1 MANIEITDNTII
13 RSLIRKGSDAD
24 RKRTTL
30 AQGELGYTTDTNRV
44 FIGDGITAGGSAT
57 GNKFL
62 GTLNSFADAINL
74 GIQPGDLIKVGT
86 GLYARNADGTGSDN
100 DASGY
105 TECGLSGT
113 LGAGLSLDS
122 SSNINVNVD
131 GTSIIINGNDE
142 IALGDVSASNLPIVD
157 SNSIIGNPTGTA
169 AHQVS
174 INVDDNNVLGRVA
187 GSNIRSISFDD
198 IIENADAPNLAS
210 ARVRNLAAGATGVV
224 YADSSGNLTRTPPP
238 ATNSKNNFQSIVGNI
253 PIAYWLRPDN
263 NDAGGGYNTGASRNQ
278 ILSNWSLTGK
288 DVNSRWRTIALG
300 SATDTNS
307 YLRKF
312 LESAGVTSNFED
324 YNNINVNAISYKC
337 YNKQLYYDAINAGLL
352 GSWAEDGATN
362 YGEGT
367 NEFNGKWTIMS
378 LSAIANNEYLSFT
391 DSGILRVNSNNTF
404 RLLFFQSQAHNS
416 QFQVALT
423 GIYFS

>member
-44 FIGDGITAGGSAT
+44 FIGDGINAGGFAT

-100 DASGY
+100 DVSGY

-131 GTSIIINGNDE
+131 GSSIIINGNDE

-169 AHQVS
+169 AQQVS

-187 GSNIRSISFDD
+187 GSNLRSISFDD

-210 ARVRNLAAGATGVV
+210 ARVRNLASGDTGVV

-238 ATNSKNNFQSIVGNI
+238 AINSKTNFQNIVGSYFI
-253 PIAYWLRPDN
+253 YKFSGS
-263 NDAGGGYNTGASRNQ
+263 GGGVYVTNQSRAAIKGNASLSGKNTD
-278 ILSNWSLTGK
+278 SNW
-288 DVNSRWRTIALG
+288 RTVDLG
-300 SATDTNS
+300 TDATDTNS
-307 YLRKF
+307 LLYKF
-312 LESAGVTSNFED
+312 LNSAGVTNFSDYSNLQINAVGVRLFNQNLIGSSTSGQVYASWANGSNFGASGS
-324 YNNINVNAISYKC
+324 YATIS
-337 YNKQLYYDAINAGLL
+337 
-352 GSWAEDGATN
+352 N
-362 YGEGT
+362 Y
-367 NEFNGKWTIMS
+367 
-378 LSAIANNEYLSFT
+378 AIAKKEALGFDSFSIHRAAPDNKLHFLNHQSNGGSLDLT
-391 DSGILRVNSNNTF
+391 IILT
-404 RLLFFQSQAHNS
+404 A
-416 QFQVALT
+416 
-423 GIYFS
+423 IYFS

>member
-74 GIQPGDLIKVGT
+74 GIQPGDLIKKGT
-86 GLYARNADGTGSDN
+86 GLFARNADGTGSDN

-169 AHQVS
+169 AQQVS
-174 INVDDNNVLGRVA
+174 INVNDNNVLGRIA

-210 ARVRNLAAGATGVV
+210 ARVRNLAAGETGVV

-238 ATNSKNNFQSIVGNI
+238 STSSKTNFQSIVGNRWI
-253 PIAYWLRPDN
+253 YRFQGSASDGFYI
-263 NDAGGGYNTGASRNQ
+263 TGKTRSQLKGNPT
-278 ILSNWSLTGK
+278 LSGKDDDSNW
-288 DVNSRWRTIALG
+288 VTIDLG
-300 SATDTNS
+300 TDATDTNS
-307 YLRKF
+307 LLYKF
-312 LESAGVTSNFED
+312 LVTAGITNFSDYSNLQLNAVGVKLRNQNLITRSTNGQVLASWANGSNFANE
-324 YNNINVNAISYKC
+324 YATIS
-337 YNKQLYYDAINAGLL
+337 
-352 GSWAEDGATN
+352 N
-362 YGEGT
+362 Y
-367 NEFNGKWTIMS
+367 
-378 LSAIANNEYLSFT
+378 AIAKEEYLGFSDFSIIRVAPDNKLHFLNHQSNGT
-391 DSGILRVNSNNTF
+391 DLD
-404 RLLFFQSQAHNS
+404 
-416 QFQVALT
+416 LT
-423 GIYFS
+423 INLAAIYFS